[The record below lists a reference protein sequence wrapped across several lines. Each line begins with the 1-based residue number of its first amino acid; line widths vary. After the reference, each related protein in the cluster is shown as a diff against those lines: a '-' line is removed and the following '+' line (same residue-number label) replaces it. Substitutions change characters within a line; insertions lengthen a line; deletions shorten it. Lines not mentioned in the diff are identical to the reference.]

1 LGHNPESILSLSW
14 PTIGAVIASIVGLI
28 TIYEK
33 LIKPHTPKAKLHT
46 LCNMVEQWF
55 DEIDCNLENGLNLA
69 KLNNMESKFTNYI
82 RDNLRHYEIKPDIWM
97 VRKWNKQM
105 GFKESVLDDTNL
117 FEQYSRLPA
126 TGMYLDTYIY
136 KIIGNFLSFY
146 KAYQE
151 KSEQCN
157 YAEVEMPIKFLKF
170 YVENA

>member
-1 LGHNPESILSLSW
+1 
-14 PTIGAVIASIVGLI
+14 
-28 TIYEK
+28 
-33 LIKPHTPKAKLHT
+33 
-46 LCNMVEQWF
+46 
-55 DEIDCNLENGLNLA
+55 
-69 KLNNMESKFTNYI
+69 
-82 RDNLRHYEIKPDIWM
+82 M